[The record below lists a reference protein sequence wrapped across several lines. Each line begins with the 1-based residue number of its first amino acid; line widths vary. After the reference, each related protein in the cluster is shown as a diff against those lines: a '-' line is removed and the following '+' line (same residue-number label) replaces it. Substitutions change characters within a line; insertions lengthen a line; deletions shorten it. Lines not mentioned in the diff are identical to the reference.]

1 MSDNLIIRKATVS
14 DAVIVALLARIT
26 FDETFGHH
34 FSDRND
40 LLHYFETTFSVAKMN
55 SSIAKENN
63 VFWLAFLN
71 DLPVGYA
78 KLKKFSPLDS
88 IQNEQSAQLQK
99 IYVLKDCIG
108 KQVGPNLQE
117 ALFTEVQQLGIKNL
131 WLSVLKTNYRAIR
144 FYEKNDFKP
153 VGEHLFSVGK
163 ETFDFYILLKK
174 IN

>member
-1 MSDNLIIRKATVS
+1 MSSNIIIRKATLE
-14 DAVIVALLARIT
+14 DAAIVALLARIT

-40 LLHYFETTFSVAKMN
+40 LLTYFETTFSVEKIR

-63 VFWLAFLN
+63 VFWLAFID

-78 KLKKFSPLDS
+78 KLKKYSPVDVLIDT
-88 IQNEQSAQLQK
+88 NTAQLQK
-99 IYVLKDCIG
+99 IYVLKDSIG
-108 KQVGPNLQE
+108 KQVGPKLQE
-117 ALFTEVQQLGIKNL
+117 ALFTEVVQLGIRNL
-131 WLSVLKTNYRAIR
+131 WLSVLKTNDRAIR

-163 ETFDFYILLKK
+163 ETFDFYILLK
-174 IN
+174 IFT